1 VTFDSAGGSAVADQ
15 TVRYGD
21 KVALTVDPTR
31 GDDTFLGWFTAST
44 GGKPFVSGARPVTGR
59 TALYAHWHESSPAG
73 VHDPAVEA
81 PAPQA
86 PDGPATMPAQPGGAQ
101 SHPVQFDSHGGSAV
115 ADQRVASGSTARAP
129 ASPTRDGFAFGAWYT
144 AAKGGSKE
152 NFTTPIAEATTLHA
166 RWTRTTNPVV
176 FYPNGGS
183 AVDSQTVAAG
193 DTAAVPAEPTRS
205 GYAFAG
211 WFADAGGDEE
221 WDFGLPID
229 EATTLYAHWTA
240 DTGGALEEPGDGAGA
255 SDGNTNCSDYA
266 TSAEATAAMGAL
278 DPDGLDR
285 DNDGIACEDSLPAG
299 DSRDT
304 DDGERGD
311 GAALP
316 DTGNQV
322 PRALVP
328 VAVMLLLLGFVL
340 MTWDRRR
347 LKGMPGPA

>member
-1 VTFDSAGGSAVADQ
+1 
-15 TVRYGD
+15 
-21 KVALTVDPTR
+21 
-31 GDDTFLGWFTAST
+31 
-44 GGKPFVSGARPVTGR
+44 
-59 TALYAHWHESSPAG
+59 
-73 VHDPAVEA
+73 
-81 PAPQA
+81 
-86 PDGPATMPAQPGGAQ
+86 
-101 SHPVQFDSHGGSAV
+101 V
-115 ADQRVASGSTARAP
+115 ADQRVASGSTALAP
-129 ASPTRDGFAFGAWYT
+129 APPTRDGFAFGAWYT

-221 WDFGLPID
+221 WDFSLPID

-240 DTGGALEEPGDGAGA
+240 DTGGALEEPGDGAG
-255 SDGNTNCSDYA
+255 DPVGDTNCSDYA
-266 TSAEATAAMGAL
+266 TSAEATAAMGAH

-285 DNDGIACEDSLPAG
+285 DNDGVACEDSLPAG
-299 DSRDT
+299 DSGDT
-304 DDGERGD
+304 DDGEHGD
-311 GAALP
+311 AALP

-328 VAVMLLLLGFVL
+328 AAVTLLLLGFVL

-347 LKGMPGPA
+347 PKGTPGPA